1 MITVVV
7 PLPLLLHLSVDHLP
21 LRTMDVFLELVTADN
36 INIRQINKLVL
47 LVPWIIFRDLI
58 PLPFPLVELKNMRV
72 GVDIIR
78 DRGGI
83 NSLAG
88 EGIKELVSMEQRLLP
103 VRDMV
108 DLVVRFLPILV
119 MMPTLVLV
127 VVTVMDQMDTQLMDM
142 EAVAATI
149 VMMRTVDMHLPLLRR
164 VEIIAMFPPL
174 FLRRVK
180 CLMDYIRLHLTLV
193 YVEAVLAIWMGLIL
207 LPLILRNVPVVELN
221 PLVVLQAR

>member
-1 MITVVV
+1 
-7 PLPLLLHLSVDHLP
+7 
-21 LRTMDVFLELVTADN
+21 MDVFLEVGTMDI

-58 PLPFPLVELKNMRV
+58 PPLFLLVELKLMGEI

-83 NSLAG
+83 NSLGG
-88 EGIKELVSMEQRLLP
+88 EVIKELVSMEQRLL
-103 VRDMV
+103 
-108 DLVVRFLPILV
+108 LVGRFLPILV

-127 VVTVMDQMDTQLMDM
+127 VVTVMDQMDTQRNMV
-142 EAVAATI
+142 AVVAGTI
-149 VMMRTVDMHLPLLRR
+149 VMMLMVDMHLLPLRR

-180 CLMDYIRLHLTLV
+180 CLMDCIHLHSILV
-193 YVEAVLAIWMGLIL
+193 HVEAVLAIWMGLIL
-207 LPLILRNVPVVELN
+207 LPLILPTVLVVELK
-221 PLVVLQAR
+221 LQVVSQAR